1 MEMAMDQEEK
11 DLLKSPRLID
21 MGKRIKEKNR
31 IFKQRLKNKSN
42 KQEELEDW
50 LSDEMVL
57 EVNYTQGAEEIG
69 TQYLSILISRV
80 IIIVTYIDRYI

>member
-1 MEMAMDQEEK
+1 
-11 DLLKSPRLID
+11 

-57 EVNYTQGAEEIG
+57 EVNYTQGEEEIG
-69 TQYLSILISRV
+69 TQYLSTLISRV
-80 IIIVTYIDRYI
+80 IIIVTYIGRYI